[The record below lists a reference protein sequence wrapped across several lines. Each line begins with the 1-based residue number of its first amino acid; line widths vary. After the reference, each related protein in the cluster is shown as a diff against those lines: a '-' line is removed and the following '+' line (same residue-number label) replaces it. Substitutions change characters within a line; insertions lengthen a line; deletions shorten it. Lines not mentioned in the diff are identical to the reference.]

1 MITITILLRSNKP
14 SHSFPLNLE
23 IDENKKLV
31 DIKLG
36 IHQSVK
42 NVIIIPN
49 YIKLTT
55 CELIENN
62 YS

>member
-23 IDENKKLV
+23 INENKKLV

-36 IHQSVK
+36 INQSVK
-42 NVIIIPN
+42 NVIIIPIILN
-49 YIKLTT
+49 
-55 CELIENN
+55 
-62 YS
+62 